1 MKGKH
6 KVVIK
11 NNRLHYEFEIK
22 RNITIIK
29 GDSATGKTTLIN
41 MIRQFTNLGNSS
53 GIELVCDVPCRVL
66 EGIDWQIILHNI
78 SGNIIFIDEEN
89 AFIKTEQFAKAV
101 RESDNYFVLIT
112 RAYLPMLAYSIKE
125 VYSMHVSGKYAT
137 LNNEYEIT
145 VNELQNVY
153 SSTLSYPPRLI
164 TPDYVLCEDSNSGL
178 EMFHALAEKVSAE
191 CHSAHGKSN
200 IPEKVLDFEEN
211 KTYLIIVDG
220 AAYGPEMGA
229 TVRYIEDHFNCYLY
243 APESFEWLL
252 LKVMFSKDPMIYR
265 ILKNPSDYTESTKYL
280 SWERYFTHVLEEHTK
295 GTELEYHKKKLN
307 KQYLYAKAMKI
318 LSKFLLASN
327 INFDRCMV

>member
-1 MKGKH
+1 M
-6 KVVIK
+6 
-11 NNRLHYEFEIK
+11 EILDK
-22 RNITIIK
+22 YI
-29 GDSATGKTTLIN
+29 
-41 MIRQFTNLGNSS
+41 
-53 GIELVCDVPCRVL
+53 
-66 EGIDWQIILHNI
+66 
-78 SGNIIFIDEEN
+78 
-89 AFIKTEQFAKAV
+89 KAV
-101 RESDNYFVLIT
+101 NNGLAAIPYPSEPDNLYAPIRYELSLGGKRIRPVLMLMACELFGT
-112 RAYLPMLAYSIKE
+112 DYHRAISPAI
-125 VYSMHVSGKYAT
+125 
-137 LNNEYEIT
+137 
-145 VNELQNVY
+145 
-153 SSTLSYPPRLI
+153 
-164 TPDYVLCEDSNSGL
+164 GL

-318 LSKFLLASN
+318 LSKFLLNSN

>member
-1 MKGKH
+1 MIGKH
-6 KVVIK
+6 RVQIGDNTIRYDFV
-11 NNRLHYEFEIK
+11 LS
-22 RNITIIK
+22 RNITIIR
-29 GDSATGKTTLIN
+29 GDSGTGKTTLY
-41 MIRQFTNLGNSS
+41 NLIQEMNQKKNS
-53 GIELVCDVPCRVL
+53 GITWNCDCDCYAL
-66 EGIDWQIILHNI
+66 TDFDWEDVIERHPK
-78 SGNIIFIDEEN
+78 SIIFVDENFSSMRSE
-89 AFIKTEQFAKAV
+89 KFASIVNSA
-101 RESDNYFVLIT
+101 DNYFVLIT

-191 CHSAHGKSN
+191 CHSAHGKFN

-307 KQYLYAKAMKI
+307 KQYLYARAMKI
-318 LSKFLLASN
+318 LSKFLLDSN